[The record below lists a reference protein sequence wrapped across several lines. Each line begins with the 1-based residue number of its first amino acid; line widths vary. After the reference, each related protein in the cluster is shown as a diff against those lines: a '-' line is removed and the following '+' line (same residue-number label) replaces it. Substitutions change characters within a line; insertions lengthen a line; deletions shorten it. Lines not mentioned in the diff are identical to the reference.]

1 MAAAGIRLNQA
12 RGPDGMRLYA
22 IGDVHGEDL
31 LLGAMHLA
39 VETDLQQRPVEQ
51 ARLIHLGD
59 YVDRGPNSRGV
70 LERLA
75 GAKEHDRRVI
85 ALSGNHD
92 VGFLDF
98 LAAPTADGLFA
109 HNGGEMTARSYGV
122 DLDFS
127 TRSGLMAGHAAL
139 QAAVPERHLG
149 FLRGLAAAVSFGD
162 YFFCHAG
169 VQPGRPLAEQSPDD
183 LMWIRWRFLAHEGL
197 YEKIIVHGH
206 TPTAEVEFRP
216 NRINVDT
223 GAFHTG
229 RLSALVIDG
238 AERRVLTVSEKGQ
251 RASVTTP

>member
-1 MAAAGIRLNQA
+1 M
-12 RGPDGMRLYA
+12 
-22 IGDVHGEDL
+22 
-31 LLGAMHLA
+31 
-39 VETDLQQRPVEQ
+39 
-51 ARLIHLGD
+51 
-59 YVDRGPNSRGV
+59 
-70 LERLA
+70 
-75 GAKEHDRRVI
+75 I

-127 TRSGLMAGHAAL
+127 TRSGLMAGPPLL

-216 NRINVDT
+216 IASCP
-223 GAFHTG
+223 GH
-229 RLSALVIDG
+229 
-238 AERRVLTVSEKGQ
+238 RRVPHRPAVGTGHRRRRAARPDGQ
-251 RASVTTP
+251 RKKVSGRA